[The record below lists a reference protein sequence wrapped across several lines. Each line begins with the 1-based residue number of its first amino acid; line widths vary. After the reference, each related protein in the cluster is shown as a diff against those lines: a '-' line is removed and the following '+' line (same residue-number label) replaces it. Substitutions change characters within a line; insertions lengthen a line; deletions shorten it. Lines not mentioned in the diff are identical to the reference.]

1 MRASAVAGQHTVML
15 VGSCRHCFY
24 RRPSAASSLL
34 LMLLTSIS
42 PRTVLTFHVVVWRPT
57 SRRFGATIAGADDK
71 EAAAPAAIARNSASD
86 AFANACSAGSS
97 WQYEIV
103 CTYPPLNRR
112 VSLPLPKALC
122 QLDPERFPSTS
133 QARKAVNHRTI
144 LITRSK
150 CTTYSNDN
158 ELGTAISGRN
168 NIIGETNAVL
178 QDCDVVSVRRRLD
191 SATCYPQRATQHC
204 DPPFEVISRSRSP
217 IEVLYEDDCIAVVNK
232 PESLDT
238 IGEKRKDL
246 QSMLPFILRPPTT
259 TAHFGAGRNA
269 RSSAVTPLMLP
280 RPVHRLDRA
289 TSGCVLVAKTKEAM
303 SRYSQMFATRCGM
316 QKSYMAIV
324 LGVPKLVDVSAS
336 YSDEVVHVE
345 GKAFFTVDYPIEGK
359 DAVTLWR
366 TVATCSSDP
375 WGTISL
381 VHLIPKTGRNH
392 QIRRHLRYCL
402 GSAIVGDAKY
412 GGAVHSRA
420 AKMEQLEA
428 RNDKGMFL
436 CSNALSFEGT
446 HNTDDHGEE
455 RRISVQTPLP
465 EKFSAILGQDA

>member
-1 MRASAVAGQHTVML
+1 
-15 VGSCRHCFY
+15 
-24 RRPSAASSLL
+24 
-34 LMLLTSIS
+34 MLLTSIS
-42 PRTVLTFHVVVWRPT
+42 PRTVLTFHVGVVWRPT

-71 EAAAPAAIARNSASD
+71 EAAAPASTRNTCSASD
-86 AFANACSAGSS
+86 EIANACSVGSS

-103 CTYPPLNRR
+103 CTYPSLDRR

-133 QARKAVNHRTI
+133 QARKAVKHRTI

-150 CTTYSNDN
+150 CAIYSNNN
-158 ELGTAISGRN
+158 ELDTAISGRN
-168 NIIGETNAVL
+168 SIIGETNAVL

-191 SATCYPQRATQHC
+191 SATCYPQRATQYC
-204 DPPFEVISRSRSP
+204 DPPFEIISRFHSP
-217 IEVLYEDDCIAVVNK
+217 IEVLYEDNCIAVVNK

-259 TAHFGAGRNA
+259 TAHFGTGRNA
-269 RSSAVTPLMLP
+269 GSSAITPLMLP

-303 SRYSQMFATRCGM
+303 SRYSQMFATRDGM

-324 LGVPKLVDVSAS
+324 LGVPKLVDDSAS

-345 GKAFFTVDYPIEGK
+345 GKAFFAVDYPIEGK

-412 GGAVHSRA
+412 GGTVHSRA
-420 AKMEQLEA
+420 EKMEQLEA
-428 RNDKGMFL
+428 GNDDKGVFL
-436 CSNALSFEGT
+436 CSNALSFEGM
-446 HNTDDHGEE
+446 HNADNHGED
-455 RRISVQTPLP
+455 RRVSVQTPLP
-465 EKFSAILGQDA
+465 EKFHAILGQDACAIK